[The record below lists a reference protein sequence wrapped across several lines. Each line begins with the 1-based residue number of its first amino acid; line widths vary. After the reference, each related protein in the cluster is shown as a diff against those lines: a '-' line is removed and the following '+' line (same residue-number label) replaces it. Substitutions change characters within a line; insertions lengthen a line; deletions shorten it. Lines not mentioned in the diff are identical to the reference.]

1 MGDLEAMRRKDPEY
15 LKSLLNTRIN
25 QQKMLNNTLC
35 EMMSR
40 NSNKKSIEMIREELD
55 EIMEEINNINYDI
68 AKLGEK
74 NKKVTYGFYDNV
86 KKDCSFE
93 GVSEKA
99 AKEAAMEK
107 GFYDSIV
114 KQNKAVQ
121 FKEAEDIKKEGG
133 EPTKY
138 NYENIYKKVE
148 TKYNNNF
155 KVNKDD
161 LTKEFVEDLRNT
173 ADSRLQAN
181 RFLVDL
187 KDPLSIPEIMV
198 KSIAFDPNENRVS
211 VCIYDFVTDFN
222 GQKYPILQVLKYA
235 PNSFNF
241 TVKHLEA
248 DGKVMY
254 AERYSRCHLM
264 EIYRDPID
272 YASDDF
278 SKIQLFISYQN
289 VEYET
294 SK

>member
-15 LKSLLNTRIN
+15 LRSLLWTRIN

-35 EMMSR
+35 EMMSK
-40 NSNKKSIEMIREELD
+40 NSSRKSIEMIKENLD
-55 EIMEEINNINYDI
+55 EIMEEISNINYDI
-68 AKLGEK
+68 ANIG
-74 NKKVTYGFYDNV
+74 KKDEEVTYSFYDNV
-86 KKDCSFE
+86 
-93 GVSEKA
+93 EKNRYSDDMTE
-99 AKEAAMEK
+99 KSCEEDNKSK

-121 FKEAEDIKKEGG
+121 FKEAEDIKNG
-133 EPTKY
+133 EAPTKY

-155 KVNKDD
+155 KVNQDD

-254 AERYSRCHLM
+254 TEKYSRCHLM

-289 VEYET
+289 VDYET

>member
-15 LKSLLNTRIN
+15 LRSLLWTRIN

-35 EMMSR
+35 EMMTR
-40 NSNKKSIEMIREELD
+40 NSNKKSVDMIKQELN
-55 EIMEEINNINYDI
+55 EIMEEISKINYDI
-68 AKLGEK
+68 AKIG
-74 NKKVTYGFYDNV
+74 KKDEEVTYSFYDNV
-86 KKDCSFE
+86 EKNTCLDAMA
-93 GVSEKA
+93 EKA
-99 AKEAAMEK
+99 CEEDKKSK

-121 FKEAEDIKKEGG
+121 FKEVGGIKNG
-133 EPTKY
+133 EVPTKY
-138 NYENIYKKVE
+138 SYENGLAEEI
-148 TKYNNNF
+148 
-155 KVNKDD
+155 
-161 LTKEFVEDLRNT
+161 VEDLRNT

-181 RFLVDL
+181 SFLVDL
-187 KDPLSIPEIMV
+187 KKSLSIPEIMV

-211 VCIYDFVTDFN
+211 VCIYDSVTDFN

-248 DGKVMY
+248 DGKVVY
-254 AERYSRCHLM
+254 TERYSRCHLM

-272 YASDDF
+272 YASGDF

-289 VEYET
+289 VDYET

>member
-1 MGDLEAMRRKDPEY
+1 MSNSTKAKDSSY
-15 LKSLLNTRIN
+15 LKNLLNMRIN
-25 QQKMLNNTLC
+25 EYKMLNATLC
-35 EMMSR
+35 EMVGR
-40 NSNKKSIEMIREELD
+40 NSSKQVIDSMKSELD
-55 EIMEEINNINYDI
+55 GIMSEIDKINLDI
-68 AKLGEK
+68 ARLDK
-74 NKKVTYGFYDNV
+74 NKDDEVTYSFYDNV
-86 KKDCSFE
+86 KKEMPNTRLAQDSSKIRNE
-93 GVSEKA
+93 QTSNNRN
-99 AKEAAMEK
+99 
-107 GFYDSIV
+107 FYDSIL
-114 KQNKAVQ
+114 KQSKAAQ
-121 FKEAEDIKKEGG
+121 FVEDEYIKERK
-133 EPTKY
+133 PTVKY
-138 NYENIYKKVE
+138 NYEGIYKDAKNE
-148 TKYNNNF
+148 PQDF
-155 KVNKDD
+155 
-161 LTKEFVEDLRNT
+161 TKEFVEDLRNT

-211 VCIYDFVTDFN
+211 ICIYDFVTDFN

-254 AERYSRCHLM
+254 TERYSRCHLM

-278 SKIQLFISYQN
+278 SKIKLFISYQN
-289 VEYET
+289 IDYET

>member
-1 MGDLEAMRRKDPEY
+1 MGDLEAMRRKDLEY
-15 LKSLLNTRIN
+15 LRSLLWTRIN

-35 EMMSR
+35 EMMTR
-40 NSNKKSIEMIREELD
+40 NSNKKSVDMIKQELN
-55 EIMEEINNINYDI
+55 EIMEEISKINYDI
-68 AKLGEK
+68 AKIG
-74 NKKVTYGFYDNV
+74 KKDEEVTYSFYDNV
-86 KKDCSFE
+86 EKNACLDAMA
-93 GVSEKA
+93 EKA
-99 AKEAAMEK
+99 CEEDKKSK

-121 FKEAEDIKKEGG
+121 FKEVGGIKNG
-133 EPTKY
+133 EVPTKY
-138 NYENIYKKVE
+138 SYENG
-148 TKYNNNF
+148 
-155 KVNKDD
+155 
-161 LTKEFVEDLRNT
+161 LTEEIVEDLRNT

-181 RFLVDL
+181 SFLVDL
-187 KDPLSIPEIMV
+187 KKSLSIPEIMV

-248 DGKVMY
+248 DGKVVY
-254 AERYSRCHLM
+254 TERYSRCHLM
-264 EIYRDPID
+264 ETYRDPID
-272 YASDDF
+272 YASGDF

>member
-1 MGDLEAMRRKDPEY
+1 MNKVMGDLEAMRRKDPEY
-15 LKSLLNTRIN
+15 LRSLLWTRIN

-35 EMMSR
+35 EMMTR
-40 NSNKKSIEMIREELD
+40 NSNKKSVDMIKQELN
-55 EIMEEINNINYDI
+55 EIMEEISKINYDI
-68 AKLGEK
+68 AKIG
-74 NKKVTYGFYDNV
+74 KKDEEVTYSFYDNV
-86 KKDCSFE
+86 EKNTCLDAMA
-93 GVSEKA
+93 EKA
-99 AKEAAMEK
+99 CEEDKKSK

-121 FKEAEDIKKEGG
+121 FKEVGGIKNG
-133 EPTKY
+133 EVPTKY
-138 NYENIYKKVE
+138 SYEN
-148 TKYNNNF
+148 
-155 KVNKDD
+155 D
-161 LTKEFVEDLRNT
+161 LAEEIVEDLRNT

-181 RFLVDL
+181 SFLVDL
-187 KDPLSIPEIMV
+187 KKPLSIPEIMV

-241 TVKHLEA
+241 TVKHLEV
-248 DGKVMY
+248 DGKVVY
-254 AERYSRCHLM
+254 TERYSRCHLM

-272 YASDDF
+272 YASGDF

>member
-1 MGDLEAMRRKDPEY
+1 MGDLR
-15 LKSLLNTRIN
+15 SLLWTRIN

-35 EMMSR
+35 EMMTR
-40 NSNKKSIEMIREELD
+40 NSNKKSVDMIKQELN
-55 EIMEEINNINYDI
+55 EIMEEISKINYDI
-68 AKLGEK
+68 AKIG
-74 NKKVTYGFYDNV
+74 KKDEEVTYSFYDNV
-86 KKDCSFE
+86 EKNTCLDAMA
-93 GVSEKA
+93 EKA
-99 AKEAAMEK
+99 CEEDKKSK

-121 FKEAEDIKKEGG
+121 FKEVGGIKNG
-133 EPTKY
+133 EVPTKY
-138 NYENIYKKVE
+138 SYENGLAEEI
-148 TKYNNNF
+148 
-155 KVNKDD
+155 
-161 LTKEFVEDLRNT
+161 VEDLRNT

-181 RFLVDL
+181 SFLVDL
-187 KDPLSIPEIMV
+187 KKSLSIPEIMV

-248 DGKVMY
+248 DGKVVY
-254 AERYSRCHLM
+254 TERYSRCHLM

-272 YASDDF
+272 YASGDF

>member
-15 LKSLLNTRIN
+15 LRSLLWTRIN

-35 EMMSR
+35 EMMTR
-40 NSNKKSIEMIREELD
+40 NSNKKSIDMIKQELNEIMD
-55 EIMEEINNINYDI
+55 EINKINYDI
-68 AKLGEK
+68 ARVGKKEEEVTYSFYDSVEK
-74 NKKVTYGFYDNV
+74 NGCPDAMT
-86 KKDCSFE
+86 
-93 GVSEKA
+93 EKA
-99 AKEAAMEK
+99 CEEAKKSK

-114 KQNKAVQ
+114 KQTKACQ
-121 FKEAEDIKKEGG
+121 YKEAEDAKDGI
-133 EPTKY
+133 KY
-138 NYENIYKKVE
+138 NYENIYKSIK
-148 TKYNNNF
+148 KYQNEKKPSEN
-155 KVNKDD
+155 D

-254 AERYSRCHLM
+254 TERYSRCHLM

-278 SKIQLFISYQN
+278 SKIQMFISYQN
-289 VEYET
+289 VEYEA

>member
-1 MGDLEAMRRKDPEY
+1 MNKVMGDLETMRRKDPEY

-40 NSNKKSIEMIREELD
+40 NSNKKSIEMIKEELD

-74 NKKVTYGFYDNV
+74 DRKVTYGFYDNV
-86 KKDCSFE
+86 VK
-93 GVSEKA
+93 EKA
-99 AKEAAMEK
+99 CEENKKSK

-121 FKEAEDIKKEGG
+121 FKEAEDIKNG
-133 EPTKY
+133 EAPTKY

-155 KVNKDD
+155 KVNQDD

-222 GQKYPILQVLKYA
+222 GQKFPILQVLKYA

-254 AERYSRCHLM
+254 TERYSRCHLM

-289 VEYET
+289 VEYEA

>member
-15 LKSLLNTRIN
+15 LRSLLWTRIN

-35 EMMSR
+35 EMMTR
-40 NSNKKSIEMIREELD
+40 NSNKKSVDMIKQELN
-55 EIMEEINNINYDI
+55 EIMEEISKINYDI
-68 AKLGEK
+68 AKIG
-74 NKKVTYGFYDNV
+74 KKDEEVTYSFYDNV
-86 KKDCSFE
+86 EKNTCLDAMA
-93 GVSEKA
+93 EKA
-99 AKEAAMEK
+99 CEEDKKSK

-121 FKEAEDIKKEGG
+121 FKEVGGIKNG
-133 EPTKY
+133 EVPTKY
-138 NYENIYKKVE
+138 SYENGLAEEI
-148 TKYNNNF
+148 
-155 KVNKDD
+155 
-161 LTKEFVEDLRNT
+161 VEDLRNT

-181 RFLVDL
+181 SFLVDL
-187 KDPLSIPEIMV
+187 KKSLSIPEIMV

-248 DGKVMY
+248 DGKVVY
-254 AERYSRCHLM
+254 TERYSRCHLM

-272 YASDDF
+272 YASGDF
-278 SKIQLFISYQN
+278 SKIQLFISKQN

>member
-1 MGDLEAMRRKDPEY
+1 MNKVMGDLEAMRRKDPEY
-15 LKSLLNTRIN
+15 LRSLLWTRIN

-35 EMMSR
+35 EMMTR
-40 NSNKKSIEMIREELD
+40 NSNKKSIDMIKQELNEIMD
-55 EIMEEINNINYDI
+55 EINKINYDI
-68 AKLGEK
+68 ARVGKKEEEVTYSFYDSVEK
-74 NKKVTYGFYDNV
+74 NGCPDAMT
-86 KKDCSFE
+86 
-93 GVSEKA
+93 EKA
-99 AKEAAMEK
+99 CEEAKKSK

-114 KQNKAVQ
+114 KQNKTVQ
-121 FKEAEDIKKEGG
+121 FKEVGGIKNG
-133 EPTKY
+133 EVPTKY
-138 NYENIYKKVE
+138 SYENGLAEEI
-148 TKYNNNF
+148 
-155 KVNKDD
+155 
-161 LTKEFVEDLRNT
+161 VEDLRNT

-181 RFLVDL
+181 SFLVDL
-187 KDPLSIPEIMV
+187 KKPLSIPEIMV

-248 DGKVMY
+248 DGKVVY
-254 AERYSRCHLM
+254 TERYSRCHLM

-272 YASDDF
+272 YASGDF

>member
-15 LKSLLNTRIN
+15 LRSLLWTRIN

-35 EMMSR
+35 EMMTR
-40 NSNKKSIEMIREELD
+40 NSNKKSVDMIKQELN
-55 EIMEEINNINYDI
+55 EIMEEISKINYDI
-68 AKLGEK
+68 AKIG
-74 NKKVTYGFYDNV
+74 KKDEEVTYSFYDNV
-86 KKDCSFE
+86 EKNTCLDAMA
-93 GVSEKA
+93 EKA
-99 AKEAAMEK
+99 CEEDKKSK

-121 FKEAEDIKKEGG
+121 FKEVGGIKNG
-133 EPTKY
+133 EVPTKY
-138 NYENIYKKVE
+138 SYENGLAEEI
-148 TKYNNNF
+148 
-155 KVNKDD
+155 
-161 LTKEFVEDLRNT
+161 VEDLRNT

-181 RFLVDL
+181 SFLVDL
-187 KDPLSIPEIMV
+187 KKPLSIPEIMV

-241 TVKHLEA
+241 TVKHLEV
-248 DGKVMY
+248 DGKVVY
-254 AERYSRCHLM
+254 TERYSRCHLM
-264 EIYRDPID
+264 EIYRDPMD
-272 YASDDF
+272 YASGDF

>member
-1 MGDLEAMRRKDPEY
+1 MGEMETIRRKDPKY
-15 LKSLLNTRIN
+15 LKSLLWTRIN

-35 EMMSR
+35 EMMSK
-40 NSNKKSIEMIREELD
+40 NSSKKSIEMIREDID
-55 EIMEEINNINYDI
+55 EIVKEINKINYDI
-68 AKLGEK
+68 SKIG
-74 NKKVTYGFYDNV
+74 KKDEDVTYSFYDNV

-93 GVSEKA
+93 GIAEKA

-114 KQNKAVQ
+114 KQSKAVQ
-121 FKEAEDIKKEGG
+121 FVEDEHKKEGK
-133 EPTKY
+133 PTIKY
-138 NYENIYKKVE
+138 NYESIYKKNE
-148 TKYNNNF
+148 SDANY
-155 KVNKDD
+155 KDD

-187 KDPLSIPEIMV
+187 KDPLNIPEIMV
-198 KSIAFDPNENRVS
+198 KSVAFDPQENRVS

-241 TVKHLEA
+241 VIKHLEA
-248 DGKVMY
+248 DGKVLY
-254 AERYSRCHLM
+254 TERYSRCHLM

-294 SK
+294 SKQ

>member
-1 MGDLEAMRRKDPEY
+1 MEKSKNLDPEY
-15 LKSLLNTRIN
+15 LKSLLWIRIN

-40 NSNKKSIEMIREELD
+40 NSDNKSIEMIKEDLD
-55 EIMEEINNINYDI
+55 EIMEEISNINYDI

-74 NKKVTYGFYDNV
+74 DEEVTYSFYDNV
-86 KKDCSFE
+86 VK
-93 GVSEKA
+93 EKA
-99 AKEAAMEK
+99 CEEDKKSK

-121 FKEAEDIKKEGG
+121 FKEAEDIKNG
-133 EPTKY
+133 EAPTKY

-155 KVNKDD
+155 KVNQDD

-198 KSIAFDPNENRVS
+198 KSISFDPNENRVS
-211 VCIYDFVTDFN
+211 VCIYDFVTNFN
-222 GQKYPILQVLKYA
+222 GKKYPILQVLKYA

-254 AERYSRCHLM
+254 TEKYSRCHLM

-289 VEYET
+289 VDYET

>member
-1 MGDLEAMRRKDPEY
+1 MNKVMGDLEAMRRKDPEY
-15 LKSLLNTRIN
+15 LRSLLWTRIN

-35 EMMSR
+35 EMMTR
-40 NSNKKSIEMIREELD
+40 NSNKKSVDMIKQELN
-55 EIMEEINNINYDI
+55 EIMEEISKINYDI
-68 AKLGEK
+68 AKIG
-74 NKKVTYGFYDNV
+74 KKDEEVTYSFYDNV
-86 KKDCSFE
+86 EKNTCLDAMA
-93 GVSEKA
+93 EKA
-99 AKEAAMEK
+99 CEEDKKSK

-121 FKEAEDIKKEGG
+121 FKEVGGIKNG
-133 EPTKY
+133 EVPTKY
-138 NYENIYKKVE
+138 SYENGLAEEI
-148 TKYNNNF
+148 
-155 KVNKDD
+155 
-161 LTKEFVEDLRNT
+161 VEDLRNT

-181 RFLVDL
+181 SFLVDL
-187 KDPLSIPEIMV
+187 KKPLSIPEIMV

-248 DGKVMY
+248 DGKVVY
-254 AERYSRCHLM
+254 TERYSRCHLM

-272 YASDDF
+272 YASGDF

>member
-1 MGDLEAMRRKDPEY
+1 MGDLEAKRRKDPEY
-15 LKSLLNTRIN
+15 LRSLLWTRIN

-35 EMMSR
+35 EMMTR
-40 NSNKKSIEMIREELD
+40 NSNKKSVDMIKQELN
-55 EIMEEINNINYDI
+55 EIMEEISKINYDI
-68 AKLGEK
+68 AKIG
-74 NKKVTYGFYDNV
+74 KKDEEVTYSFYDNV
-86 KKDCSFE
+86 EKNTCLDAMA
-93 GVSEKA
+93 EKA
-99 AKEAAMEK
+99 CEEDKKSK

-121 FKEAEDIKKEGG
+121 FKEVGGIKNG
-133 EPTKY
+133 EVPTKY
-138 NYENIYKKVE
+138 SYENGLAEEI
-148 TKYNNNF
+148 
-155 KVNKDD
+155 
-161 LTKEFVEDLRNT
+161 VEDLRNT

-181 RFLVDL
+181 SFLVDL
-187 KDPLSIPEIMV
+187 KKPLSIPEIMV

-248 DGKVMY
+248 DGKVVY
-254 AERYSRCHLM
+254 TERYSRCHLM

-272 YASDDF
+272 YASGDF

>member
-1 MGDLEAMRRKDPEY
+1 MGDLEAMRRKDPKY
-15 LKSLLNTRIN
+15 LKSLLWTRIN

-35 EMMSR
+35 EMMSK
-40 NSNKKSIEMIREELD
+40 NSSKKSIEMIREDID
-55 EIMEEINNINYDI
+55 EIVKEINEINYDI
-68 AKLGEK
+68 SRIGQKDEG
-74 NKKVTYGFYDNV
+74 VTYSFYDDV
-86 KKDCSFE
+86 KKDKC
-93 GVSEKA
+93 VNAMAEKA
-99 AKEAAMEK
+99 CEEDKKSK

-121 FKEAEDIKKEGG
+121 FKETEGIKNSEA
-133 EPTKY
+133 PTKY
-138 NYENIYKKVE
+138 NYENIYKE
-148 TKYNNNF
+148 NESDANY
-155 KVNKDD
+155 KDD

-187 KDPLSIPEIMV
+187 KYSLNIPEIMV
-198 KSIAFDPNENRVS
+198 KSVAFDPQENRVS

-222 GQKYPILQVLKYA
+222 GKKYPILQVLKYA

-241 TVKHLEA
+241 IIKHLEA

-254 AERYSRCHLM
+254 TERYSRCHLM

-294 SK
+294 SKQ

>member
-15 LKSLLNTRIN
+15 LRSLLWTRIN

-35 EMMSR
+35 EMMTR
-40 NSNKKSIEMIREELD
+40 NSNKKSVDMIKQELN
-55 EIMEEINNINYDI
+55 EIMEEISKINYDI
-68 AKLGEK
+68 AKIG
-74 NKKVTYGFYDNV
+74 KKDEEVTYSFYDNV
-86 KKDCSFE
+86 EKNTCLDAMAKKACEEDKKS
-93 GVSEKA
+93 
-99 AKEAAMEK
+99 K

-121 FKEAEDIKKEGG
+121 FKEVGGIKNG
-133 EPTKY
+133 EVPTKY
-138 NYENIYKKVE
+138 SYENGLAEEI
-148 TKYNNNF
+148 
-155 KVNKDD
+155 
-161 LTKEFVEDLRNT
+161 VEDLRNT

-181 RFLVDL
+181 SFLVDL
-187 KDPLSIPEIMV
+187 KKPLSIPEIMV

-248 DGKVMY
+248 DGKVVY
-254 AERYSRCHLM
+254 TERYSRCHLM

-272 YASDDF
+272 YASGDF

>member
-1 MGDLEAMRRKDPEY
+1 MVDLEAMRRKDLEY
-15 LKSLLNTRIN
+15 LKSLLWTRIN

-35 EMMSR
+35 EMMSK
-40 NSNKKSIEMIREELD
+40 NSSRKSIEMIKEDLD
-55 EIMEEINNINYDI
+55 EIIEEISNINYDI
-68 AKLGEK
+68 AKIG
-74 NKKVTYGFYDNV
+74 KKDEEVTYSFYDNV
-86 KKDCSFE
+86 EKNKCLE
-93 GVSEKA
+93 TMKEKA
-99 AKEAAMEK
+99 CEEDKKSK

-121 FKEAEDIKKEGG
+121 FKEAEDIKNG
-133 EPTKY
+133 EAPTKY

-155 KVNKDD
+155 KVNQDD

-254 AERYSRCHLM
+254 TERYSRCHLM

-289 VEYET
+289 VEYEA

>member
-1 MGDLEAMRRKDPEY
+1 MGDLEAIRRKDPEY
-15 LKSLLNTRIN
+15 LKSLLWTRIN

-35 EMMSR
+35 EMMSK
-40 NSNKKSIEMIREELD
+40 NSSRKSIEMIKENLD
-55 EIMEEINNINYDI
+55 EIMEEISNINYDI
-68 AKLGEK
+68 AKIG
-74 NKKVTYGFYDNV
+74 KKDEEVTYSFYDNV
-86 KKDCSFE
+86 EKNRCLNAMT
-93 GVSEKA
+93 EKA
-99 AKEAAMEK
+99 CEEDKKSK

-121 FKEAEDIKKEGG
+121 FKEAEDIKNG
-133 EPTKY
+133 EAPTKY

-148 TKYNNNF
+148 SKYNNNF
-155 KVNKDD
+155 KANQDD

-254 AERYSRCHLM
+254 TEKYSRCHLM

-289 VEYET
+289 VDYET

>member
-1 MGDLEAMRRKDPEY
+1 MNKVMGDLEAMRRKDPEY
-15 LKSLLNTRIN
+15 LRSLLWTRIN

-35 EMMSR
+35 EMMTR
-40 NSNKKSIEMIREELD
+40 NSNKKSVDMIKQELN
-55 EIMEEINNINYDI
+55 EIMEEISKINYDI
-68 AKLGEK
+68 AKIG
-74 NKKVTYGFYDNV
+74 KKDEEVTYSFYDNV
-86 KKDCSFE
+86 EKNTCLDAMA
-93 GVSEKA
+93 EKA
-99 AKEAAMEK
+99 CEEDKKSK

-121 FKEAEDIKKEGG
+121 FKEVGGIKNG
-133 EPTKY
+133 EVPTKY
-138 NYENIYKKVE
+138 SYENGLAEEI
-148 TKYNNNF
+148 
-155 KVNKDD
+155 
-161 LTKEFVEDLRNT
+161 VEDLRNT

-254 AERYSRCHLM
+254 TERYSRCHLM

-289 VEYET
+289 VDYET

>member
-15 LKSLLNTRIN
+15 LRSLLWTRIN

-35 EMMSR
+35 EMMTR
-40 NSNKKSIEMIREELD
+40 NSNKKSVDMIKQELN
-55 EIMEEINNINYDI
+55 EIMEEISKINYDI
-68 AKLGEK
+68 AKIG
-74 NKKVTYGFYDNV
+74 KKDEEVTYSFYDNV
-86 KKDCSFE
+86 EKNTCLDAMA
-93 GVSEKA
+93 EKA
-99 AKEAAMEK
+99 CEEDKKSK

-121 FKEAEDIKKEGG
+121 FKEVGGIKNG
-133 EPTKY
+133 EVPTKY
-138 NYENIYKKVE
+138 SYENGLAEEI
-148 TKYNNNF
+148 
-155 KVNKDD
+155 
-161 LTKEFVEDLRNT
+161 VEDLRNT

-254 AERYSRCHLM
+254 TERYSRCHLM

-289 VEYET
+289 VDYET

>member
-1 MGDLEAMRRKDPEY
+1 MGEMETRRRKDPKY
-15 LKSLLNTRIN
+15 LKSLLWTRIN

-35 EMMSR
+35 EMMSK
-40 NSNKKSIEMIREELD
+40 NSSKKSIEMIKEDID
-55 EIMEEINNINYDI
+55 EIGKEISEINYDI
-68 AKLGEK
+68 SRVG
-74 NKKVTYGFYDNV
+74 KKDEDVTYSFYDDV

-93 GVSEKA
+93 GVAEKA

-114 KQNKAVQ
+114 KQNKTVQ
-121 FKEAEDIKKEGG
+121 FVEDEYKKEGK
-133 EPTKY
+133 PAIRY
-138 NYENIYKKVE
+138 NYESIYKKNE
-148 TKYNNNF
+148 SD
-155 KVNKDD
+155 VNYKDD

-187 KDPLSIPEIMV
+187 KGPLNIPEIMV
-198 KSIAFDPNENRVS
+198 KSVSFDPQDKRVS
-211 VCIYDFVTDFN
+211 VCIYDFVTDIN

-241 TVKHLEA
+241 IIKHLEA
-248 DGKVMY
+248 DGKVLY
-254 AERYSRCHLM
+254 TERYSRCHLM

-278 SKIQLFISYQN
+278 SKMQLFISYQN

>member
-1 MGDLEAMRRKDPEY
+1 MSNSTKAKDSSY
-15 LKSLLNTRIN
+15 LKNLLNMRIN
-25 QQKMLNNTLC
+25 EYKMLNATLC
-35 EMMSR
+35 EMIGR
-40 NSNKKSIEMIREELD
+40 NSSKQVIDSMKSELD
-55 EIMEEINNINYDI
+55 GIMSEIENINKDLEKI
-68 AKLGEK
+68 KNGEK
-74 NKKVTYGFYDNV
+74 EVIYTYYDKNVEEKKN
-86 KKDCSFE
+86 
-93 GVSEKA
+93 
-99 AKEAAMEK
+99 K

-114 KQNKAVQ
+114 KQTKACEFV
-121 FKEAEDIKKEGG
+121 EAEEMKKNGK
-133 EPTKY
+133 KY
-138 NYENIYKKVE
+138 NYENIYKQVKKEYNDELVE
-148 TKYNNNF
+148 KKN
-155 KVNKDD
+155 DCQ
-161 LTKEFVEDLRNT
+161 LTKKFVEDLRNT
-173 ADSRLQAN
+173 VDSRLQAN

-198 KSIAFDPNENRVS
+198 RSISFDPNENMVS

-254 AERYSRCHLM
+254 TEKYSRCHLM
-264 EIYRDPID
+264 KIYRDPID

>member
-1 MGDLEAMRRKDPEY
+1 METRRKDPKY
-15 LKSLLNTRIN
+15 LKSLLWTRIN

-35 EMMSR
+35 EMMSK
-40 NSNKKSIEMIREELD
+40 NSSKKSIEMIREDID
-55 EIMEEINNINYDI
+55 EVVKEINRINYDI
-68 AKLGEK
+68 SRIGQKDED
-74 NKKVTYGFYDNV
+74 VIYSFYDDANNNKYV
-86 KKDCSFE
+86 NSMT
-93 GVSEKA
+93 EKA
-99 AKEAAMEK
+99 CEEDKKSK

-114 KQNKAVQ
+114 KQGKAVQ
-121 FKEAEDIKKEGG
+121 FVEDEYKKEGK
-133 EPTKY
+133 PTIRY
-138 NYENIYKKVE
+138 NYESIYKKNE
-148 TKYNNNF
+148 SDANYN
-155 KVNKDD
+155 DD

-198 KSIAFDPNENRVS
+198 KSVAFDPQEKRVS

-241 TVKHLEA
+241 VIKHLEA
-248 DGKVMY
+248 DGKVLY
-254 AERYSRCHLM
+254 TERYSRCHLM

-278 SKIQLFISYQN
+278 SKMQLFISYQN

>member
-15 LKSLLNTRIN
+15 LKSLLWTRIN

-35 EMMSR
+35 EMMSK
-40 NSNKKSIEMIREELD
+40 NSSRKSIDMIKEDLD
-55 EIMEEINNINYDI
+55 EIIEEISNINYDI
-68 AKLGEK
+68 AKIG
-74 NKKVTYGFYDNV
+74 KKDEEVTYSFYDNV
-86 KKDCSFE
+86 EKNKCLDTMK
-93 GVSEKA
+93 EKA
-99 AKEAAMEK
+99 CEEDKKSK
-107 GFYDSIV
+107 GFYDSNV

-121 FKEAEDIKKEGG
+121 FKEAEDIKNG
-133 EPTKY
+133 EAPTKY

-155 KVNKDD
+155 KVNQDN

-198 KSIAFDPNENRVS
+198 KSISFDANENRVS

-222 GQKYPILQVLKYA
+222 DKKYPILQVLKHA
-235 PNSFNF
+235 PNLFNF

-254 AERYSRCHLM
+254 TERYSRCHLM

-289 VEYET
+289 VDYEA

>member
-15 LKSLLNTRIN
+15 LRSLLWTRIN

-35 EMMSR
+35 EMMTR
-40 NSNKKSIEMIREELD
+40 NSNKKSVDMIKQELN
-55 EIMEEINNINYDI
+55 EIMEEISKINYDI
-68 AKLGEK
+68 AKIG
-74 NKKVTYGFYDNV
+74 KKDEEVTYSFYDNV
-86 KKDCSFE
+86 EKNTCLDAMA
-93 GVSEKA
+93 EKA
-99 AKEAAMEK
+99 CEEDKKSK

-121 FKEAEDIKKEGG
+121 FKEVGGIKNG
-133 EPTKY
+133 EVPTKY
-138 NYENIYKKVE
+138 SYENGLAEEI
-148 TKYNNNF
+148 
-155 KVNKDD
+155 
-161 LTKEFVEDLRNT
+161 VEDLRNT

-181 RFLVDL
+181 SFLVDL
-187 KDPLSIPEIMV
+187 KKPLSIPEIMV
-198 KSIAFDPNENRVS
+198 KSIAFDPNENRMS

-248 DGKVMY
+248 DGKVVY
-254 AERYSRCHLM
+254 TERYSRCHLM

-272 YASDDF
+272 YASGDF

>member
-15 LKSLLNTRIN
+15 LRSLLWTRIN

-35 EMMSR
+35 EMMSK
-40 NSNKKSIEMIREELD
+40 NSSRKSIEMIKENLD
-55 EIMEEINNINYDI
+55 EIMEEISNINYDI
-68 AKLGEK
+68 AKIG
-74 NKKVTYGFYDNV
+74 KKDEEVTYSFYDNV
-86 KKDCSFE
+86 EKNRCPDAMTEKDCEEDKKS
-93 GVSEKA
+93 
-99 AKEAAMEK
+99 K

-121 FKEAEDIKKEGG
+121 FKEAEDIKNG
-133 EPTKY
+133 EAPTKY

-155 KVNKDD
+155 KAKQDD

-254 AERYSRCHLM
+254 TEKYSRCHLM

-289 VEYET
+289 VDYEA

>member
-15 LKSLLNTRIN
+15 LRSLLWTRIN

-35 EMMSR
+35 EMMSK
-40 NSNKKSIEMIREELD
+40 NSSRKSIEMIKENLD
-55 EIMEEINNINYDI
+55 EIMEEISNINYDI
-68 AKLGEK
+68 ANIG
-74 NKKVTYGFYDNV
+74 KKDEEVTYSFYDNV
-86 KKDCSFE
+86 EKNRYSDDMT
-93 GVSEKA
+93 EKA
-99 AKEAAMEK
+99 CEEDKKSK

-121 FKEAEDIKKEGG
+121 FKEAEDIKNG
-133 EPTKY
+133 EAPTKY

-155 KVNKDD
+155 KVNQDD

-198 KSIAFDPNENRVS
+198 KSIAFDPNDNRVS

-254 AERYSRCHLM
+254 TEKYSRCHLM

-289 VEYET
+289 VDYET

>member
-68 AKLGEK
+68 VKLSEK
-74 NKKVTYGFYDNV
+74 DKKVTYGFYDNV
-86 KKDCSFE
+86 VK
-93 GVSEKA
+93 EKA
-99 AKEAAMEK
+99 CEENKK
-107 GFYDSIV
+107 SNGFYDSIV

-121 FKEAEDIKKEGG
+121 FKEAEDVKNVET
-133 EPTKY
+133 PTKY

-155 KVNKDD
+155 KVNQDD

-254 AERYSRCHLM
+254 TERYSRCHLV

>member
-1 MGDLEAMRRKDPEY
+1 MGEMETRRKKDPKY
-15 LKSLLNTRIN
+15 LKSLLWTRIN

-35 EMMSR
+35 EMMSK
-40 NSNKKSIEMIREELD
+40 NSSKKSIEMIREDID
-55 EIMEEINNINYDI
+55 EIVKEINEINYDI
-68 AKLGEK
+68 SRIGQKDED
-74 NKKVTYGFYDNV
+74 VTYSFYDNV

-93 GVSEKA
+93 GVAEKA

-121 FKEAEDIKKEGG
+121 FVEDEYKKEGK
-133 EPTKY
+133 PTIRY
-138 NYENIYKKVE
+138 NYESIYKKNE
-148 TKYNNNF
+148 SDANYN
-155 KVNKDD
+155 DD

-187 KDPLSIPEIMV
+187 KNPLNIPEIMV
-198 KSIAFDPNENRVS
+198 KSVSFDPQEKRVS
-211 VCIYDFVTDFN
+211 VCIYDFVTDIN
-222 GQKYPILQVLKYA
+222 GQKYPILQVLKYS

-241 TVKHLEA
+241 IIKHLEA
-248 DGKVMY
+248 DGKVLY
-254 AERYSRCHLM
+254 TERYSRCHLM

-278 SKIQLFISYQN
+278 SKMQLFISYQN

-294 SK
+294 SKQ